1 MEPTTRPSDAYFS
14 ILFLGQYVTPMPQK
28 RGFSKRIVR
37 KLNSIEL
44 KLRVVWDGG
53 DCSARCSLSEAV
65 ILKRKIYKHKYNTTE
80 AKIQNLKNNAGYAIS
95 HFRRK
100 KLKMTQ
106 ITVFT
111 DINIIIIV
119 L

>member
-1 MEPTTRPSDAYFS
+1 M
-14 ILFLGQYVTPMPQK
+14 
-28 RGFSKRIVR
+28 
-37 KLNSIEL
+37 
-44 KLRVVWDGG
+44 
-53 DCSARCSLSEAV
+53 DCSERCSLSEAV

-100 KLKMTQ
+100 KLKMIQ
-106 ITVFT
+106 VAVFN
-111 DINIIIIV
+111 DINITIIF